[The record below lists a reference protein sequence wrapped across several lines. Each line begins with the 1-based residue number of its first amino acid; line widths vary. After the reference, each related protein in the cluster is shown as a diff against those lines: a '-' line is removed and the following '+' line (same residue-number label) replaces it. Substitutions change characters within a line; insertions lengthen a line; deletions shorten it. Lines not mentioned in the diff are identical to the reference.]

1 MDDELSKATDE
12 VSSREPVDLSVLEGL
27 DFGPDWG
34 KGIPQKK
41 SPKGSSGPNRS
52 ETKKPFRR
60 NKFSGNARPRS
71 KINKPTK
78 KPDPDH
84 LVSFSPEAIPFANL
98 IREMKT
104 TCRAYSLFDLAK
116 LILGKP
122 ERFVVMATPAEKPG
136 HEITYFVT
144 KPDGLACTTREE
156 ACAHLMDSHGDS
168 FFEVEERET
177 EAPKGSFTVVN
188 KCGLTGELLA
198 PPNYHRY
205 AELIREHHATHL
217 SNVSYEKF
225 QRSIETEHGT
235 EIVEAWLDGMKK
247 VRVYRL
253 KDRSGEEPEF
263 FETREALQRFLMGQ
277 RFSKLIKK
285 VRRVRFSGNCLNNLP
300 SGTLKRDVK
309 MALEEQIRY
318 PLLTSTMLRRNFRK
332 MKFAVYKHGSKGI
345 TFVCAI
351 KRKLRTQ
358 DTVFASSIQTLLDFL
373 DENPKSR
380 KNELV
385 ERFLGLNSEKRTKEQ
400 EKSVRQLARD
410 FRWLVREGYVTEFAD
425 GTLLLPPVAPSSPT
439 PSVKTKKKQKPTNS
453 KKSVTSY
460 EILPEVAE
468 TSSSIQQDDMEE
480 KPPENSDN

>member
-1 MDDELSKATDE
+1 MDDELSKVTDGVPSE
-12 VSSREPVDLSVLEGL
+12 ETVDLSVLEGL

-41 SPKGSSGPNRS
+41 SPKSSSGANRS
-52 ETKKPFRR
+52 QPKKPFRR
-60 NKFSGNARPRS
+60 NKFSGNSRPRS

-84 LVSFSPEAIPFANL
+84 LVSFFPEAVPFANL

-116 LILGKP
+116 LILGKS
-122 ERFVVMATPAEKPG
+122 ERFVVMATPVEKPG
-136 HEITYFVT
+136 HEIAYFVT
-144 KPDGLACTTREE
+144 KPDGLACATREE
-156 ACAHLMDSHGDS
+156 ACSHLMDCHGES

-217 SNVSYEKF
+217 PNVPYEKF

-235 EIVEAWLDGMKK
+235 ETVEAWLDGMKK

-253 KDRSGEEPEF
+253 KDRSEKEPEF
-263 FETREALQRFLMGQ
+263 FETRETLQRFLMGQ

-285 VRRVRFSGNCLNNLP
+285 VRRARFSGNCLNNLP

-318 PLLTSTMLRRNFRK
+318 PLSTATMLRRNFRK
-332 MKFAVYKHGSKGI
+332 MKFAVYKRGSKGI

-351 KRKLRTQ
+351 KRKIRTP

-385 ERFLGLNSEKRTKEQ
+385 ERFLGFDSEKRTEEQ
-400 EKSVRQLARD
+400 EESVRQLARD

-425 GTLLLPPVAPSSPT
+425 GALLLPPVAPTPPTSS
-439 PSVKTKKKQKPTNS
+439 SKAKKKQKITKLEKPETT
-453 KKSVTSY
+453 V
-460 EILPEVAE
+460 EILTE
-468 TSSSIQQDDMEE
+468 TTETFSNIQQDDIKE
-480 KPPENSDN
+480 KPPENSDS